1 MVERKLGQTV
11 LDMLWRDIPNNV
23 PCKVVI
29 VALRDWTGTPQRVT
43 KTGYSTDL
51 YFELTDEYDV
61 DELEKCRLHSLTYRP
76 YTGVVEMTFLKP
88 LYNHGD

>member
-1 MVERKLGQTV
+1 MVERKLGDTV
-11 LDMLWRDIPNNV
+11 LDMLWMVIPDNLV
-23 PCKVVI
+23 CKVVI
-29 VALRDWTGTPQRVT
+29 VALKDWTGTPQRVT

-61 DELEKCRLHSLTYRP
+61 DELEQCRLHSLTYRP

-88 LYNHGD
+88 LYRSED